1 MELKYFTK
9 ATRSIDAAAQH
20 AAQSPLKKHKR
31 RFKTI
36 LILFSLLIA
45 CAAVGLWQVWELPV
59 LSPLT
64 TETTFRFLSGKLPD
78 KKRVVYAY
86 LPYWNL
92 DNISQ
97 PPKEITHLAYF
108 SLTIGPDGFIVTRGG
123 EGDAEPGYNKLSSEK
138 LAELAAA
145 MEQQGGK
152 TEIVLAQFNNDSIVS
167 LLTTETARENL
178 LTSLDSILLAV
189 PINGINIDIEYTGE
203 VTPQIRA
210 NLTKLVT
217 AINQH
222 LDAKYNHV
230 QLSIAMYAS
239 AAEENQFWE
248 VAAIGEQVDYIV
260 IMAYDFHRRGSIQAG
275 PVAPLYGANELWD
288 GDINH
293 YLKNF
298 VAVVPRSKLLLGV
311 PFYGYGWQ
319 TTNRDSQSTTYPD
332 TGFTATYKYV
342 QDLLARRKELQ
353 LKEQW
358 EDTAL
363 SPFVT
368 YIEDGET
375 YVVHYEDPR
384 SLRYKLEYVRQLDLA
399 GIAIWALGYEG
410 DNGDGSELWQ
420 VVAENM

>member
-1 MELKYFTK
+1 MEHTYFTK
-9 ATRSIDAAAQH
+9 ATRSLDSLVGSRK
-20 AAQSPLKKHKR
+20 QSFFQRHKR
-31 RFKTI
+31 RIKAVV
-36 LILFSLLIA
+36 LLFSLLVA
-45 CAAVGLWQVWELPV
+45 GSAVLLWHFWELPV

-64 TETTFRFLSGKLPD
+64 AETTFRFLSGKLPE
-78 KKRVVYAY
+78 KKRIVYAY

-92 DNISQ
+92 DNVPQ
-97 PPKEITHLAYF
+97 PPKEVTHLSYF
-108 SLTIGPDGFIVTRGG
+108 ALTIGSDGYIVTRGEDG
-123 EGDAEPGYNKLSSEK
+123 TEPGYNKLTSDHLS
-138 LAELAAA
+138 ELAAA
-145 MEQQGGK
+145 MEKQGGK

-167 LLTTETARENL
+167 LLSNEKSKDNL

-189 PINGINIDIEYTGE
+189 PINGINIDIEYSGE
-203 VTPQIRA
+203 VTQQLRT
-210 NLTKLVT
+210 NMTKLVT
-217 AINQH
+217 AINEH
-222 LDAKYNHV
+222 LDTKYNHV

-248 VAAIGEQVDYIV
+248 VEQIGRQVDFIV
-260 IMAYDFHRRGSIQAG
+260 IMAYDFHRRGSITAG

-298 VAVVPRSKLLLGV
+298 VAVVPREKLLLGI

-319 TTNRDSQSTTYPD
+319 TTNRDALSTTYPD
-332 TGFTATYKYV
+332 SGFTATYKYV
-342 QDLLARRKELQ
+342 QDLLKRRRELQ

-384 SLRYKLEYVRQLDLA
+384 SIRYKLEYVRQLDLA

-410 DNGDGSELWQ
+410 ENGDGSELWD